1 MQNLRT
7 LPQIDK
13 ILNHKPFKDYNKGIL
28 ARISR
33 ELLNSIRSNLK
44 DEEINEEKIYA
55 QINKNYK
62 AFEKKALKPLINAT
76 GIVMHTNLG
85 RSVIDEKSW
94 QRAKQI
100 ACSYSNLEYDL
111 ESGSRGNRYDYT
123 GYLLSTLF
131 GCEDALVVNNNASAV
146 FLVLNTFGKGGRC
159 VLSRGE
165 LVEIGGGFRVPEVM
179 KESGAILAEVGTT
192 NKTRLSDY
200 ENALDENTKM
210 LVKVHRSNFDIV
222 GFKQDT
228 SLEDIASLAKE
239 RGIISYYDLGGGAV
253 SHLACFNSEPAPQ
266 KLVKTGV
273 DLLSFS
279 GDKLFGSVQA
289 GIILGRKDLIV
300 KLRSNQL
307 LRMLRVDKVTLA
319 ILCQSTLAYL
329 KNESELIATPRL
341 INRDLDELEKLANT
355 LLDNLNEQSKS
366 KVKILHSQTF
376 VGGGSLPNRHIPT
389 IAIALSGDAR
399 ILEKKFRS
407 KNIIGRIENESFL
420 LDLRAVLD
428 TDIDALKSALAQI
441 LAQRQDLTCDK

>member
-159 VLSRGE
+159 VISRGE

-228 SLEDIASLAKE
+228 SLEEVASLAKE
-239 RGIISYYDLGGGAV
+239 RGIISYYDLGGGAA
-253 SHLACFNSEPAPQ
+253 SNLACFNSEPVPQ
-266 KLVKTGV
+266 KLIKTGV

-289 GIILGRKDLIV
+289 GIILGKKELIA
-300 KLRSNQL
+300 KLRKNQL
-307 LRMLRVDKVTLA
+307 LRMLRSDKITLA
-319 ILCQSTLAYL
+319 LLASTVLSYL
-329 KNESELIATPRL
+329 DKDYNSVPTVFLLSRSTSELKSVAKRINNSCKNIASIIDT
-341 INRDLDELEKLANT
+341 ATFGGGGT
-355 LLDNLNEQSKS
+355 LPN
-366 KVKILHSQTF
+366 VKIQS
-376 VGGGSLPNRHIPT
+376 V
-389 IAIALSGDAR
+389 ALAFRAKKGQK
-399 ILEKKFRS
+399 IENLERDFRQ
-407 KNIIGRIENESFL
+407 KGVIGRIENQCFL
-420 LDLRAVLD
+420 LDLRSVLPSD
-428 TDIDALKSALAQI
+428 ESALITAI
-441 LAQRQDLTCDK
+441 NSIFGGQDE

>member
-228 SLEDIASLAKE
+228 SLEEVASLAKE
-239 RGIISYYDLGGGAV
+239 RGIISYYDLGGGAA
-253 SHLACFNSEPAPQ
+253 SSLACFNSEPVPQ
-266 KLVKTGV
+266 KLIKTGV

-289 GIILGRKDLIV
+289 GIILGKKELIA
-300 KLRSNQL
+300 KLRKNQL
-307 LRMLRVDKVTLA
+307 LRMLRSDKITLA
-319 ILCQSTLAYL
+319 LLASTVLSYL
-329 KNESELIATPRL
+329 DKDYNSVPTVFLLSRSTSELKSVAKRINNSCKNIASIIDT
-341 INRDLDELEKLANT
+341 ATFGGGGT
-355 LLDNLNEQSKS
+355 LPN
-366 KVKILHSQTF
+366 VKIQS
-376 VGGGSLPNRHIPT
+376 V
-389 IAIALSGDAR
+389 ALAFKAKKGQK
-399 ILEKKFRS
+399 IENLERDFRQ
-407 KNIIGRIENESFL
+407 KGVIGRIENQCFL
-420 LDLRAVLD
+420 LDLRSVLPSD
-428 TDIDALKSALAQI
+428 ESALITAI
-441 LAQRQDLTCDK
+441 NSIFGGQDE

>member
-1 MQNLRT
+1 MMQNLRT
-7 LPQIDK
+7 LPQINK

-33 ELLNSIRSNLK
+33 ELLNSIRSQ

-228 SLEDIASLAKE
+228 SLEEVASLAKE

-253 SHLACFNSEPAPQ
+253 SHLACCDSEPVPQ
-266 KLVKTGV
+266 KLIKTGV

-289 GIILGRKDLIV
+289 GIILGKKELIA
-300 KLRSNQL
+300 KLRKNQL
-307 LRMLRVDKVTLA
+307 LRMLRSDKITLA
-319 ILCQSTLAYL
+319 LLASTVLSYL
-329 KNESELIATPRL
+329 DKDYNSVPTVFLLSRSTSELKSVAKRINNSCKNIASIIDT
-341 INRDLDELEKLANT
+341 ATFGGGGT
-355 LLDNLNEQSKS
+355 LPN
-366 KVKILHSQTF
+366 VKIQS
-376 VGGGSLPNRHIPT
+376 V
-389 IAIALSGDAR
+389 ALAFKAKKGQK
-399 ILEKKFRS
+399 IENLERDFRQ
-407 KNIIGRIENESFL
+407 KGVIGRIENQCFL
-420 LDLRAVLD
+420 LDLRSVLPSD
-428 TDIDALKSALAQI
+428 ESALITAI
-441 LAQRQDLTCDK
+441 NSIFGGQDE

>member
-33 ELLNSIRSNLK
+33 ELLNSIRSNSK
-44 DEEINEEKIYA
+44 YEEINEEKIYA

-228 SLEDIASLAKE
+228 SLEEVASLAKE
-239 RGIISYYDLGGGAV
+239 RGIISYYDLGGGAA
-253 SHLACFNSEPAPQ
+253 SNLACFNSEPAPQ
-266 KLVKTGV
+266 KLIKTGV

-289 GIILGRKDLIV
+289 GIILGKKELIA
-300 KLRSNQL
+300 KLRKNQL
-307 LRMLRVDKVTLA
+307 LRMLRSDKITLA
-319 ILCQSTLAYL
+319 LLASTVLSYL
-329 KNESELIATPRL
+329 DKDYNSVPTVFLLSRSTSELKSVAKRINNSCKNIASIIDT
-341 INRDLDELEKLANT
+341 ATFGGGGT
-355 LLDNLNEQSKS
+355 LPN
-366 KVKILHSQTF
+366 VKIQS
-376 VGGGSLPNRHIPT
+376 V
-389 IAIALSGDAR
+389 ALAFKAKKGQK
-399 ILEKKFRS
+399 IENLERDFRQ
-407 KNIIGRIENESFL
+407 KGVIGRIENQCFL
-420 LDLRAVLD
+420 LDLRSVLPSD
-428 TDIDALKSALAQI
+428 ESALITAI
-441 LAQRQDLTCDK
+441 NSIFGGQDE

>member
-76 GIVMHTNLG
+76 GIVIHTNLG

-159 VLSRGE
+159 VISRGE

-228 SLEDIASLAKE
+228 SLEEIAKLAKE
-239 RGIISYYDLGGGAV
+239 RGIISYYDLGGGAA
-253 SHLACFNSEPAPQ
+253 SSLACFNSEPVPQ

-289 GIILGRKDLIV
+289 GIILGKKELIA
-300 KLRSNQL
+300 KLRKNQL
-307 LRMLRVDKVTLA
+307 LRMLRSDKITLA
-319 ILCQSTLAYL
+319 LLASTVLSYL
-329 KNESELIATPRL
+329 DKDYNSVPTVFLLSRSTSELKSVAKRINNSCKNIASIIDT
-341 INRDLDELEKLANT
+341 ATFGGGGT
-355 LLDNLNEQSKS
+355 LPN
-366 KVKILHSQTF
+366 VKIQS
-376 VGGGSLPNRHIPT
+376 V
-389 IAIALSGDAR
+389 ALAFKAQKGQK
-399 ILEKKFRS
+399 IENLERDFRQ
-407 KNIIGRIENESFL
+407 KGVIGRIENQCFL
-420 LDLRAVLD
+420 LDLRSVLPSD
-428 TDIDALKSALAQI
+428 ESALITAI
-441 LAQRQDLTCDK
+441 NSIFGGQDE

>member
-228 SLEDIASLAKE
+228 SLEEVASLAKE

-253 SHLACFNSEPAPQ
+253 PNLACCDSEPVPQ
-266 KLVKTGV
+266 KLIKTGV

-289 GIILGRKDLIV
+289 GIILGKKELIA
-300 KLRSNQL
+300 KLRKNQL
-307 LRMLRVDKVTLA
+307 LRMLRSDKITLA
-319 ILCQSTLAYL
+319 LLASTVLSYL
-329 KNESELIATPRL
+329 DKDYNSVPTVFLLSRSTSELKSVAKRINNSCKNIASIIDT
-341 INRDLDELEKLANT
+341 ATFGGGGT
-355 LLDNLNEQSKS
+355 LPN
-366 KVKILHSQTF
+366 VKIQS
-376 VGGGSLPNRHIPT
+376 V
-389 IAIALSGDAR
+389 ALAFKTKKGQK
-399 ILEKKFRS
+399 IENLERDFRQ
-407 KNIIGRIENESFL
+407 KGVIGRIENQCFL
-420 LDLRAVLD
+420 LDLRSVLPSD
-428 TDIDALKSALAQI
+428 ESALITAI
-441 LAQRQDLTCDK
+441 NSIFGGQDE

>member
-33 ELLNSIRSNLK
+33 ELLNSIRSQ

-228 SLEDIASLAKE
+228 SLEEVASLAKE
-239 RGIISYYDLGGGAV
+239 RGIISYYDLGGGAA
-253 SHLACFNSEPAPQ
+253 SSLACFNSEPVPQ
-266 KLVKTGV
+266 KLIKTGV

-289 GIILGRKDLIV
+289 GIILGKKELIA
-300 KLRSNQL
+300 KLRKNQL
-307 LRMLRVDKVTLA
+307 LRMLRSDKITLA
-319 ILCQSTLAYL
+319 LLASTVLSYL
-329 KNESELIATPRL
+329 DKDYNSVPTVFLLSRSTSELKSVAKRINNSCKNIASIIDT
-341 INRDLDELEKLANT
+341 ATFGGGGT
-355 LLDNLNEQSKS
+355 LPN
-366 KVKILHSQTF
+366 VKIQS
-376 VGGGSLPNRHIPT
+376 V
-389 IAIALSGDAR
+389 ALAFKAKKGQK
-399 ILEKKFRS
+399 IENLERDFRQ
-407 KNIIGRIENESFL
+407 KGVIGRIENECFL
-420 LDLRAVLD
+420 LDLRSVLPSD
-428 TDIDALKSALAQI
+428 ESALITAI
-441 LAQRQDLTCDK
+441 NSIFGGQDE

>member
-159 VLSRGE
+159 VISRGE

-228 SLEDIASLAKE
+228 SLEEVASLAKE
-239 RGIISYYDLGGGAV
+239 RGIISYYDLGGGAA
-253 SHLACFNSEPAPQ
+253 SSLACFNSEPAPQ

-289 GIILGRKDLIV
+289 GIILGKKELIA
-300 KLRSNQL
+300 KLRKNQL
-307 LRMLRVDKVTLA
+307 LRMLRSDKITLA
-319 ILCQSTLAYL
+319 LLASTVLSYL
-329 KNESELIATPRL
+329 DKDYNSVPTVFLLSRSTSELKSVAKRINNSCKNIASIIDT
-341 INRDLDELEKLANT
+341 ATFGGGGT
-355 LLDNLNEQSKS
+355 LPN
-366 KVKILHSQTF
+366 VKIQS
-376 VGGGSLPNRHIPT
+376 V
-389 IAIALSGDAR
+389 ALAFKAKKGQK
-399 ILEKKFRS
+399 IENLERDFRQ
-407 KNIIGRIENESFL
+407 KGVIGRIENQCFL
-420 LDLRAVLD
+420 LDLRSVLPSD
-428 TDIDALKSALAQI
+428 ESELITAINSI
-441 LAQRQDLTCDK
+441 FGGQDE

>member
-111 ESGSRGNRYDYT
+111 ESGSRGNRYEFA

-159 VLSRGE
+159 VISRGE
-165 LVEIGGGFRVPEVM
+165 LVEIGGGFRMPEVM

-228 SLEDIASLAKE
+228 SLEEVASLAKE

-253 SHLACFNSEPAPQ
+253 SHLACFNSEPVPQ
-266 KLVKTGV
+266 KLIKTGV

-279 GDKLFGSVQA
+279 GDKLFGSAQA
-289 GIILGRKDLIV
+289 GIILGKKELIA
-300 KLRSNQL
+300 KLRKNQL
-307 LRMLRVDKVTLA
+307 LRMLRSDKITLA
-319 ILCQSTLAYL
+319 LLASTVLSYL
-329 KNESELIATPRL
+329 DKDYNSVPTVFLLSRSTSELKSVAKRINNSCKNIASIIDT
-341 INRDLDELEKLANT
+341 ATFGGGGT
-355 LLDNLNEQSKS
+355 LPN
-366 KVKILHSQTF
+366 VKIKS
-376 VGGGSLPNRHIPT
+376 V
-389 IAIALSGDAR
+389 ALAFRAKKGQK
-399 ILEKKFRS
+399 IENLERDFRQ
-407 KNIIGRIENESFL
+407 KGVIGRIENQCFL
-420 LDLRAVLD
+420 LDLRSVLPSD
-428 TDIDALKSALAQI
+428 ESALITAI
-441 LAQRQDLTCDK
+441 NSIFGGQDE

>member
-33 ELLNSIRSNLK
+33 ELLNSIRSNSK
-44 DEEINEEKIYA
+44 YEEINEEKIYA

-159 VLSRGE
+159 VISRGE

-228 SLEDIASLAKE
+228 SLEEVASLAKE
-239 RGIISYYDLGGGAV
+239 RGIISYYDLGGGAA
-253 SHLACFNSEPAPQ
+253 SSLACFNSEPAPQ
-266 KLVKTGV
+266 KLIKTGV

-289 GIILGRKDLIV
+289 GIILGKKELIA
-300 KLRSNQL
+300 KLRKNQL
-307 LRMLRVDKVTLA
+307 LRMLRSDKITLA
-319 ILCQSTLAYL
+319 LLASTVLSYL
-329 KNESELIATPRL
+329 DKDYNSVPTVFLLSRSTSELKSVAKRINNSCKNIASIIDT
-341 INRDLDELEKLANT
+341 ATFGGGGT
-355 LLDNLNEQSKS
+355 LPN
-366 KVKILHSQTF
+366 VKIQS
-376 VGGGSLPNRHIPT
+376 V
-389 IAIALSGDAR
+389 ALAFKAKKGQK
-399 ILEKKFRS
+399 IENLERDFRQ
-407 KNIIGRIENESFL
+407 KGVIGRIENQCFL
-420 LDLRAVLD
+420 LDLRSVLPSD
-428 TDIDALKSALAQI
+428 ESALITAI
-441 LAQRQDLTCDK
+441 NSIFGGQDE

>member
-228 SLEDIASLAKE
+228 SLEEVASLAKE
-239 RGIISYYDLGGGAV
+239 RGIISYYDLGGGAA
-253 SHLACFNSEPAPQ
+253 SSLACFNSEPAPQ
-266 KLVKTGV
+266 KLIKTGV

-289 GIILGRKDLIV
+289 GIILGKKELIA
-300 KLRSNQL
+300 KLRKNQL
-307 LRMLRVDKVTLA
+307 LRMLRSDKITLA
-319 ILCQSTLAYL
+319 LLASTVLSYL
-329 KNESELIATPRL
+329 NKDYNSVPTVFLLSRSTSELKSVAKRINNSCKNIASIIDT
-341 INRDLDELEKLANT
+341 ATFGGGGT
-355 LLDNLNEQSKS
+355 LPN
-366 KVKILHSQTF
+366 VKIQS
-376 VGGGSLPNRHIPT
+376 V
-389 IAIALSGDAR
+389 ALAFKAKKGQK
-399 ILEKKFRS
+399 IENLERDFRQ
-407 KNIIGRIENESFL
+407 KGVIGRIENESFL
-420 LDLRAVLD
+420 LDLRSVLPSD
-428 TDIDALKSALAQI
+428 ESALITAI
-441 LAQRQDLTCDK
+441 NSIFGGQDE

>member
-62 AFEKKALKPLINAT
+62 AFEKKSLKPLINAT

-239 RGIISYYDLGGGAV
+239 RGIISYYDLGGGAA
-253 SHLACFNSEPAPQ
+253 SNLACFNSEPAPQ
-266 KLVKTGV
+266 KLIKTGV

-289 GIILGRKDLIV
+289 GIILGKKELIA
-300 KLRSNQL
+300 KLRKNQL
-307 LRMLRVDKVTLA
+307 LRMLRSDKITLA
-319 ILCQSTLAYL
+319 LLASTVLSYL
-329 KNESELIATPRL
+329 DKDYNSVPTVFLLSRSTSELKSVAKRINNSCKNIASIIDT
-341 INRDLDELEKLANT
+341 ATFGGGGT
-355 LLDNLNEQSKS
+355 LPN
-366 KVKILHSQTF
+366 VKIQS
-376 VGGGSLPNRHIPT
+376 V
-389 IAIALSGDAR
+389 ALAFKAKKGQK
-399 ILEKKFRS
+399 IENLEREFRQ
-407 KNIIGRIENESFL
+407 KGVIGRIENQCFL
-420 LDLRAVLD
+420 LDLRSVLPSD
-428 TDIDALKSALAQI
+428 ESALITAI
-441 LAQRQDLTCDK
+441 NSIFGGQDE

>member
-228 SLEDIASLAKE
+228 SLEEVASLAKE

-253 SHLACFNSEPAPQ
+253 SHLACFNSEPVLQ
-266 KLVKTGV
+266 KLIKTGV

-289 GIILGRKDLIV
+289 GIILGKKELIA
-300 KLRSNQL
+300 KLRKNQL
-307 LRMLRVDKVTLA
+307 LRMLRSDKITLA
-319 ILCQSTLAYL
+319 LLASTVLSYL
-329 KNESELIATPRL
+329 DKDYNSVPTVFLLSRSTSELKSVAKRINNSCKNIASIIDT
-341 INRDLDELEKLANT
+341 ATFGGGGT
-355 LLDNLNEQSKS
+355 LPN
-366 KVKILHSQTF
+366 VKIKS
-376 VGGGSLPNRHIPT
+376 
-389 IAIALSGDAR
+389 IALAFRAKKGQK
-399 ILEKKFRS
+399 IENLERDFRQ
-407 KNIIGRIENESFL
+407 KGVIGRIENQCFL
-420 LDLRAVLD
+420 LDLRSVLPSD
-428 TDIDALKSALAQI
+428 ESALITAI
-441 LAQRQDLTCDK
+441 NSIFGGQDE

>member
-7 LPQIDK
+7 LPQINK

-33 ELLNSIRSNLK
+33 ELLNSIRSQ

-111 ESGSRGNRYDYT
+111 ESGSRGNRYEYI

-159 VLSRGE
+159 VISRGE
-165 LVEIGGGFRVPEVM
+165 LVEIGGGFRMPEVM

-228 SLEDIASLAKE
+228 SLEEVASLAKE
-239 RGIISYYDLGGGAV
+239 RGIISYYDLGGGAA
-253 SHLACFNSEPAPQ
+253 SSLACFNSEPAPQ
-266 KLVKTGV
+266 KLIKTGV

-279 GDKLFGSVQA
+279 GDKLFGSAQA
-289 GIILGRKDLIV
+289 GIILGKKELIA
-300 KLRSNQL
+300 KLRKNQL
-307 LRMLRVDKVTLA
+307 LRMLRSDKITLA
-319 ILCQSTLAYL
+319 LLASTALSYL
-329 KNESELIATPRL
+329 DKDYNSVPTIFLLSRSTSELKSVAKRINNSCKNIASIIDT
-341 INRDLDELEKLANT
+341 ATFGGGGT
-355 LLDNLNEQSKS
+355 LPN
-366 KVKILHSQTF
+366 VKIQS
-376 VGGGSLPNRHIPT
+376 V
-389 IAIALSGDAR
+389 ALAFRAKKGQK
-399 ILEKKFRS
+399 IENLERDFRQ
-407 KNIIGRIENESFL
+407 KGVIGRIENQCFL
-420 LDLRAVLD
+420 LDLRSVLPSD
-428 TDIDALKSALAQI
+428 ESALITAI
-441 LAQRQDLTCDK
+441 NSIFGGQDE

>member
-7 LPQIDK
+7 LPQINK

-33 ELLNSIRSNLK
+33 ELLNSIRSQ

-159 VLSRGE
+159 VISRGE

-228 SLEDIASLAKE
+228 SLEEVASLAKE
-239 RGIISYYDLGGGAV
+239 RGIISYYDLGGGAA
-253 SHLACFNSEPAPQ
+253 SSLACCDSEPVPQ
-266 KLVKTGV
+266 KLIKTGV

-279 GDKLFGSVQA
+279 GDKLFGSAQA
-289 GIILGRKDLIV
+289 GIILGKKELIA
-300 KLRSNQL
+300 KLRKNQL
-307 LRMLRVDKVTLA
+307 LRMLRSDKITLA
-319 ILCQSTLAYL
+319 LLASTVLSYL
-329 KNESELIATPRL
+329 DKDYNSVPTVFLLSRSTSELKSVAKRINNSCKNIASIIDT
-341 INRDLDELEKLANT
+341 ATFGGGGT
-355 LLDNLNEQSKS
+355 LPN
-366 KVKILHSQTF
+366 VKIQS
-376 VGGGSLPNRHIPT
+376 V
-389 IAIALSGDAR
+389 ALAFRAKKGQK
-399 ILEKKFRS
+399 IENLERDFRQ
-407 KNIIGRIENESFL
+407 KGVIGRIENECFL
-420 LDLRAVLD
+420 LDLRSVLPSD
-428 TDIDALKSALAQI
+428 ESALITAI
-441 LAQRQDLTCDK
+441 NSIFGGQDE

>member
-7 LPQIDK
+7 LPQINK

-33 ELLNSIRSNLK
+33 ELLNSIRSQ

-228 SLEDIASLAKE
+228 SLEEVASLAKE

-253 SHLACFNSEPAPQ
+253 SHLACCDSEPVPQ
-266 KLVKTGV
+266 KLIKTGV

-289 GIILGRKDLIV
+289 GIILGKKELIA
-300 KLRSNQL
+300 KLRKNQL
-307 LRMLRVDKVTLA
+307 LRMLRSDKITLA
-319 ILCQSTLAYL
+319 LLASTVLSYL
-329 KNESELIATPRL
+329 DKDYNSVPTVFLLSRSTSELKSVAKRINNSCKNIASIIDT
-341 INRDLDELEKLANT
+341 ATFGGGGT
-355 LLDNLNEQSKS
+355 LPN
-366 KVKILHSQTF
+366 VKIQS
-376 VGGGSLPNRHIPT
+376 V
-389 IAIALSGDAR
+389 ALAFKAKKGQK
-399 ILEKKFRS
+399 IENLERDFRQ
-407 KNIIGRIENESFL
+407 KGVIGRIENQCFL
-420 LDLRAVLD
+420 LDLRSVLPSD
-428 TDIDALKSALAQI
+428 ESALITAI
-441 LAQRQDLTCDK
+441 NSIFGGQDE

>member
-228 SLEDIASLAKE
+228 SLEEVASLAKE

-253 SHLACFNSEPAPQ
+253 PNLACCDSEPVPQ

-289 GIILGRKDLIV
+289 GIILGKKELIA
-300 KLRSNQL
+300 KLRKNQL
-307 LRMLRVDKVTLA
+307 LRMLRSDKITLA
-319 ILCQSTLAYL
+319 LLASTVLSYL
-329 KNESELIATPRL
+329 DKDYNSVPTVFLLSRSTSELKSVAKRINNSCKNIASIIDT
-341 INRDLDELEKLANT
+341 ATFGGGGT
-355 LLDNLNEQSKS
+355 LPN
-366 KVKILHSQTF
+366 VKIQS
-376 VGGGSLPNRHIPT
+376 V
-389 IAIALSGDAR
+389 ALAFKAKKGQK
-399 ILEKKFRS
+399 IENLERDFRQ
-407 KNIIGRIENESFL
+407 KGVIGRIENQCFL
-420 LDLRAVLD
+420 LDLRSVLPSD
-428 TDIDALKSALAQI
+428 ESALITAI
-441 LAQRQDLTCDK
+441 NSIFGGQDE

>member
-159 VLSRGE
+159 VISRGE

-228 SLEDIASLAKE
+228 SLEEVASLAKE

-253 SHLACFNSEPAPQ
+253 SHLACFNSEPVPQ
-266 KLVKTGV
+266 KLIKTGV

-289 GIILGRKDLIV
+289 GIILGKKELIA
-300 KLRSNQL
+300 KLRKNQL
-307 LRMLRVDKVTLA
+307 LRMLRSDKITLA
-319 ILCQSTLAYL
+319 LLASTALSYL
-329 KNESELIATPRL
+329 DKDYNSVPTVFLLSRSTSELKSVAKRINNSCKNIASIIDT
-341 INRDLDELEKLANT
+341 ATFGGGGT
-355 LLDNLNEQSKS
+355 LPN
-366 KVKILHSQTF
+366 VKIQS
-376 VGGGSLPNRHIPT
+376 V
-389 IAIALSGDAR
+389 ALAFKAKKGQK
-399 ILEKKFRS
+399 IENLEREFRQ
-407 KNIIGRIENESFL
+407 KGVIGRIENQCFL
-420 LDLRAVLD
+420 LDLRSVLPSD
-428 TDIDALKSALAQI
+428 ESALITAI
-441 LAQRQDLTCDK
+441 NSIFGGQDE

>member
-7 LPQIDK
+7 LPQINK

-33 ELLNSIRSNLK
+33 ELLNSIRSQ

-111 ESGSRGNRYDYT
+111 ESGSRGNRYEFA

-159 VLSRGE
+159 VISRGE
-165 LVEIGGGFRVPEVM
+165 LVEIGGGFRMPEVM

-228 SLEDIASLAKE
+228 SLEEVASLAKE

-253 SHLACFNSEPAPQ
+253 SHLACFNSEPVPQ
-266 KLVKTGV
+266 KLIKTGV

-289 GIILGRKDLIV
+289 GIILGKKELIA
-300 KLRSNQL
+300 KLRKNQL
-307 LRMLRVDKVTLA
+307 LRMLRSDKITLA
-319 ILCQSTLAYL
+319 LLASTALSYL
-329 KNESELIATPRL
+329 DKDYNSVPTIFLLSRSTSELKSVAKRINNSCKNIASIIDT
-341 INRDLDELEKLANT
+341 ATFGGGGT
-355 LLDNLNEQSKS
+355 LPN
-366 KVKILHSQTF
+366 VKIQS
-376 VGGGSLPNRHIPT
+376 V
-389 IAIALSGDAR
+389 ALAFRAKKGQK
-399 ILEKKFRS
+399 IENLERDFRQ
-407 KNIIGRIENESFL
+407 KGVIGRIENQCFL
-420 LDLRAVLD
+420 LDLRSVLPSD
-428 TDIDALKSALAQI
+428 ESALITAI
-441 LAQRQDLTCDK
+441 NSIFGGQDE

>member
-159 VLSRGE
+159 VISRGE

-228 SLEDIASLAKE
+228 SLEEVASLAKE

-266 KLVKTGV
+266 KLIKTGV

-289 GIILGRKDLIV
+289 GIILGKKELIA
-300 KLRSNQL
+300 KLRKNQL
-307 LRMLRVDKVTLA
+307 LRMLRSDKITLA
-319 ILCQSTLAYL
+319 LLASTVLSYL
-329 KNESELIATPRL
+329 DKDYNSVPTVFLLSRSTSELKSVAKHINNSCKNIASIIDT
-341 INRDLDELEKLANT
+341 ATFGGGGT
-355 LLDNLNEQSKS
+355 LPN
-366 KVKILHSQTF
+366 VKIQS
-376 VGGGSLPNRHIPT
+376 V
-389 IAIALSGDAR
+389 ALAFKAKKGQK
-399 ILEKKFRS
+399 IENLERDFRQ
-407 KNIIGRIENESFL
+407 KGVIGRIENECFL
-420 LDLRAVLD
+420 LDLRSVLPSD
-428 TDIDALKSALAQI
+428 ESALITAI
-441 LAQRQDLTCDK
+441 NSIFGGQDE

>member
-111 ESGSRGNRYDYT
+111 ESGSRGNRYEYT

-159 VLSRGE
+159 VISRGE

-228 SLEDIASLAKE
+228 SLEEVASLAKE

-253 SHLACFNSEPAPQ
+253 PNLACCDSEPVIQ

-289 GIILGRKDLIV
+289 GIILGKKELIA
-300 KLRSNQL
+300 KLRKNQL
-307 LRMLRVDKVTLA
+307 LRMLRSDKITLA
-319 ILCQSTLAYL
+319 LLASTALSYL
-329 KNESELIATPRL
+329 DKDYNSVPTIFLLSRSTSELKSVAKRINNSCKNIASIIDT
-341 INRDLDELEKLANT
+341 ATFGGGGT
-355 LLDNLNEQSKS
+355 LPN
-366 KVKILHSQTF
+366 VKIQS
-376 VGGGSLPNRHIPT
+376 V
-389 IAIALSGDAR
+389 ALAFKAKKGQK
-399 ILEKKFRS
+399 IENLERDFRQ
-407 KNIIGRIENESFL
+407 KGVIGRIENQCFL
-420 LDLRAVLD
+420 LDLRSVLPSD
-428 TDIDALKSALAQI
+428 ESALITAI
-441 LAQRQDLTCDK
+441 NSIFGGQDE

>member
-1 MQNLRT
+1 MQDLRT

-33 ELLNSIRSNLK
+33 ELLNSIRSNSK
-44 DEEINEEKIYA
+44 YEEINEEKIYA

-159 VLSRGE
+159 VISRGE

-228 SLEDIASLAKE
+228 SLEEVASLAKE
-239 RGIISYYDLGGGAV
+239 RGIISYYDLGGGAA
-253 SHLACFNSEPAPQ
+253 SSLACFNSEPAPQ
-266 KLVKTGV
+266 KLIKTGV

-289 GIILGRKDLIV
+289 GIILGKKELIA
-300 KLRSNQL
+300 KLRKNQL
-307 LRMLRVDKVTLA
+307 LRMLRSDKITLA
-319 ILCQSTLAYL
+319 LLASTVLSYL
-329 KNESELIATPRL
+329 DKDYNSVPTVFLLSRSTSELKRVAKRINNSCKNIASIIDT
-341 INRDLDELEKLANT
+341 ATFGGGGT
-355 LLDNLNEQSKS
+355 LPN
-366 KVKILHSQTF
+366 VKIQS
-376 VGGGSLPNRHIPT
+376 V
-389 IAIALSGDAR
+389 ALAFKAKKGQK
-399 ILEKKFRS
+399 IENLERDFRQ
-407 KNIIGRIENESFL
+407 KGVIGRIENQCFL
-420 LDLRAVLD
+420 LDLRSVLPSD
-428 TDIDALKSALAQI
+428 ESALITAI
-441 LAQRQDLTCDK
+441 NSIFGRQDE

>member
-44 DEEINEEKIYA
+44 DEEINEEKIYT

-76 GIVMHTNLG
+76 GIVIHTNLG

-123 GYLLSTLF
+123 GYLLRTLF

-159 VLSRGE
+159 VISRGE

-228 SLEDIASLAKE
+228 SLEEVASLAKE

-253 SHLACFNSEPAPQ
+253 SHLACFNSEPVPQ
-266 KLVKTGV
+266 KLIKTGV

-289 GIILGRKDLIV
+289 GIILGKKELIA
-300 KLRSNQL
+300 KLRKNQL
-307 LRMLRVDKVTLA
+307 LRMLRSDKITLA
-319 ILCQSTLAYL
+319 LLASTVLSYL
-329 KNESELIATPRL
+329 DKDYNSVPTVFLLSRSTSELKSVAKRINNSCKNIASIIDT
-341 INRDLDELEKLANT
+341 ATFGGGGT
-355 LLDNLNEQSKS
+355 LPN
-366 KVKILHSQTF
+366 VKIQS
-376 VGGGSLPNRHIPT
+376 V
-389 IAIALSGDAR
+389 ALAFKAKKGQK
-399 ILEKKFRS
+399 IENLERDFRQ
-407 KNIIGRIENESFL
+407 KGVIGRIENQCFL
-420 LDLRAVLD
+420 LDLRSVLPSD
-428 TDIDALKSALAQI
+428 ESALITAI
-441 LAQRQDLTCDK
+441 NSIFGGQDE

>member
-33 ELLNSIRSNLK
+33 ELLNSIRSNSK

-228 SLEDIASLAKE
+228 SLEEVASLAKE
-239 RGIISYYDLGGGAV
+239 RGIISYYDLGGGAA
-253 SHLACFNSEPAPQ
+253 SSLACFNSEPAPQ
-266 KLVKTGV
+266 KLIKTGV

-289 GIILGRKDLIV
+289 GIILGKKELIA
-300 KLRSNQL
+300 KLRKNQL
-307 LRMLRVDKVTLA
+307 LRMLRSDKITLA
-319 ILCQSTLAYL
+319 LLASTVLSYL
-329 KNESELIATPRL
+329 DKDYNSVPTVFLLSRSTSELKSVAKRINNSCKNIASIIDT
-341 INRDLDELEKLANT
+341 ATFGGGGT
-355 LLDNLNEQSKS
+355 LPN
-366 KVKILHSQTF
+366 VKIQS
-376 VGGGSLPNRHIPT
+376 V
-389 IAIALSGDAR
+389 ALAFKAKKGQK
-399 ILEKKFRS
+399 IENLERDFRQ
-407 KNIIGRIENESFL
+407 KGVIGRIENQCFL
-420 LDLRAVLD
+420 LDLRSVLPSD
-428 TDIDALKSALAQI
+428 ESALITAI
-441 LAQRQDLTCDK
+441 NSIFGGQDE

>member
-159 VLSRGE
+159 VISRGE
-165 LVEIGGGFRVPEVM
+165 LVEIGGGFRMPEVM

-228 SLEDIASLAKE
+228 SLEEVASLAKE
-239 RGIISYYDLGGGAV
+239 RGIISYYDLGGGAA
-253 SHLACFNSEPAPQ
+253 SSLACFNSEPAPQ
-266 KLVKTGV
+266 KLIKTGV

-289 GIILGRKDLIV
+289 GIILGKKELIA
-300 KLRSNQL
+300 KLRKNQL
-307 LRMLRVDKVTLA
+307 LRMLRSDKITLA
-319 ILCQSTLAYL
+319 LLASTVLSYL
-329 KNESELIATPRL
+329 DKDYNSVPTVFLLSRSTSELKSVAKRINNSCKNIASIIDT
-341 INRDLDELEKLANT
+341 ATFGGGGT
-355 LLDNLNEQSKS
+355 LPN
-366 KVKILHSQTF
+366 VKIQS
-376 VGGGSLPNRHIPT
+376 V
-389 IAIALSGDAR
+389 ALAFKAKKGQK
-399 ILEKKFRS
+399 IENLERDFRQ
-407 KNIIGRIENESFL
+407 KGVIGRIENECFL
-420 LDLRAVLD
+420 LDLRSVLPSD
-428 TDIDALKSALAQI
+428 ESALITAI
-441 LAQRQDLTCDK
+441 NSIFGGQDE

>member
-111 ESGSRGNRYDYT
+111 ESGSRGNRYEYT

-228 SLEDIASLAKE
+228 SLEEVASLAKE
-239 RGIISYYDLGGGAV
+239 RGIISYYDLGGGAA
-253 SHLACFNSEPAPQ
+253 SSLACFNSEPAPQ
-266 KLVKTGV
+266 KLIKTGV

-289 GIILGRKDLIV
+289 GIILGKKELIA
-300 KLRSNQL
+300 KLRKNQL
-307 LRMLRVDKVTLA
+307 LRMLRSDKITLA
-319 ILCQSTLAYL
+319 LLASTVLSYL
-329 KNESELIATPRL
+329 DKDYNSVPTIFLLSRSTSELKSVAKRINNSCKNIASIIDT
-341 INRDLDELEKLANT
+341 ATFGGGGT
-355 LLDNLNEQSKS
+355 LPN
-366 KVKILHSQTF
+366 VKIQS
-376 VGGGSLPNRHIPT
+376 
-389 IAIALSGDAR
+389 IALAFKAKKGQK
-399 ILEKKFRS
+399 IENLEREFRQ
-407 KNIIGRIENESFL
+407 KGVIGRIENQCFL
-420 LDLRAVLD
+420 LDLRSVLPSD
-428 TDIDALKSALAQI
+428 ESALITAI
-441 LAQRQDLTCDK
+441 NSIFGGQDE

>member
-228 SLEDIASLAKE
+228 SLEEVASLAKE

-253 SHLACFNSEPAPQ
+253 SHLACFNSEPTPQ
-266 KLVKTGV
+266 KLIKTGV

-289 GIILGRKDLIV
+289 GIILGKKELIA
-300 KLRSNQL
+300 KLRKNQL
-307 LRMLRVDKVTLA
+307 LRMLRSDKITLA
-319 ILCQSTLAYL
+319 LLASTVLSYL
-329 KNESELIATPRL
+329 DKDYNSVPTVFLLSRSTSELKSVAKRINNSCKNIASIIDT
-341 INRDLDELEKLANT
+341 ATFGGGGT
-355 LLDNLNEQSKS
+355 LPN
-366 KVKILHSQTF
+366 VKIQS
-376 VGGGSLPNRHIPT
+376 V
-389 IAIALSGDAR
+389 ALAFKAKKGQK
-399 ILEKKFRS
+399 IENLERDFRQ
-407 KNIIGRIENESFL
+407 KGVIGRIENECFL
-420 LDLRAVLD
+420 LDLRSVLPSD
-428 TDIDALKSALAQI
+428 ESALITAI
-441 LAQRQDLTCDK
+441 NSIFGGQDE

>member
-131 GCEDALVVNNNASAV
+131 GCEDALVVNNNASVV

-228 SLEDIASLAKE
+228 SLEEIAKLAKE
-239 RGIISYYDLGGGAV
+239 RGIISYYDLGGGAA
-253 SHLACFNSEPAPQ
+253 SSLACFNSEPVPQ
-266 KLVKTGV
+266 KLIKTGV

-289 GIILGRKDLIV
+289 GIILGKKELIA
-300 KLRSNQL
+300 KLRKNQL
-307 LRMLRVDKVTLA
+307 LRMLRSDKITLA
-319 ILCQSTLAYL
+319 LLASTVLSYL
-329 KNESELIATPRL
+329 DKDYNSVPTVFLLSRSTSELKSVAKRINNSCKNIASIIDT
-341 INRDLDELEKLANT
+341 ATFGGGGT
-355 LLDNLNEQSKS
+355 LPN
-366 KVKILHSQTF
+366 VKIQS
-376 VGGGSLPNRHIPT
+376 
-389 IAIALSGDAR
+389 IALAFKAKKGQK
-399 ILEKKFRS
+399 IENLEREFRQ
-407 KNIIGRIENESFL
+407 KGVIGRIENQCFL
-420 LDLRAVLD
+420 LDLRSVLPSD
-428 TDIDALKSALAQI
+428 ESALITAI
-441 LAQRQDLTCDK
+441 NSIFGGQDE

>member
-228 SLEDIASLAKE
+228 SLEEVASLAKE

-253 SHLACFNSEPAPQ
+253 SHLACCDSEPVIQ

-289 GIILGRKDLIV
+289 GIILGKKELIA
-300 KLRSNQL
+300 KLRKNQL
-307 LRMLRVDKVTLA
+307 LRMLRSDKITLA
-319 ILCQSTLAYL
+319 LLASTVLSYL
-329 KNESELIATPRL
+329 DKDYNSVPTVFLLSRSTSELKSVAKRINNSCKNIASIIDT
-341 INRDLDELEKLANT
+341 ATFGGGGT
-355 LLDNLNEQSKS
+355 LPN
-366 KVKILHSQTF
+366 VKIQS
-376 VGGGSLPNRHIPT
+376 V
-389 IAIALSGDAR
+389 ALAFKAKKGQK
-399 ILEKKFRS
+399 IENLERDFRQ
-407 KNIIGRIENESFL
+407 KGVIGRIENQCFL
-420 LDLRAVLD
+420 LDLRSVLPSD
-428 TDIDALKSALAQI
+428 ESALITAI
-441 LAQRQDLTCDK
+441 NSIFGGQDE

>member
-33 ELLNSIRSNLK
+33 ELLNSIRSNSK
-44 DEEINEEKIYA
+44 YEEINEEKIYA

-228 SLEDIASLAKE
+228 SLEEVASLAKE
-239 RGIISYYDLGGGAV
+239 RGIISYYDLGGGAA
-253 SHLACFNSEPAPQ
+253 SSLACFNSEPVPQ
-266 KLVKTGV
+266 KLIKTGV

-289 GIILGRKDLIV
+289 GIILGKKELIA
-300 KLRSNQL
+300 KLRKNQL
-307 LRMLRVDKVTLA
+307 LRMLRSDKITLA
-319 ILCQSTLAYL
+319 LLASTVLSYL
-329 KNESELIATPRL
+329 DKDYNSVPTVFLLSRSTSELKSVAKRINNSCKNIASIIDT
-341 INRDLDELEKLANT
+341 ATFGGGGT
-355 LLDNLNEQSKS
+355 LPN
-366 KVKILHSQTF
+366 VKIQS
-376 VGGGSLPNRHIPT
+376 V
-389 IAIALSGDAR
+389 ALAFKTKKGQK
-399 ILEKKFRS
+399 IENLERDFRQ
-407 KNIIGRIENESFL
+407 KGVIGRIENQCFL
-420 LDLRAVLD
+420 LDLRSVLPSD
-428 TDIDALKSALAQI
+428 ESALITAI
-441 LAQRQDLTCDK
+441 NSIFGGQDE

>member
-228 SLEDIASLAKE
+228 SLEEIAKLAKE
-239 RGIISYYDLGGGAV
+239 RGIISYYDLGGGAA
-253 SHLACFNSEPAPQ
+253 SSLACFNSEPAPQ
-266 KLVKTGV
+266 KLIKTGV

-289 GIILGRKDLIV
+289 GIILGKKELIA
-300 KLRSNQL
+300 KLRKNQL
-307 LRMLRVDKVTLA
+307 LRMLRSDKITLA
-319 ILCQSTLAYL
+319 LLASTVLSYL
-329 KNESELIATPRL
+329 DKDYNSVPTVFLLSRSTSELKSVAKRINNSCKNIASIIDT
-341 INRDLDELEKLANT
+341 ATFGGGGT
-355 LLDNLNEQSKS
+355 LPN
-366 KVKILHSQTF
+366 VKIQS
-376 VGGGSLPNRHIPT
+376 V
-389 IAIALSGDAR
+389 ALAFKAKKGQK
-399 ILEKKFRS
+399 IENLERDFRQ
-407 KNIIGRIENESFL
+407 KGVIGRIENQCFL
-420 LDLRAVLD
+420 LDLRSVLPSD
-428 TDIDALKSALAQI
+428 ESELITAINSI
-441 LAQRQDLTCDK
+441 FGGQDE

>member
-159 VLSRGE
+159 VISRGE
-165 LVEIGGGFRVPEVM
+165 LVEIGGGFRMPEVM

-228 SLEDIASLAKE
+228 SLEEVASLAKE

-253 SHLACFNSEPAPQ
+253 SHLACFNSEPVPQ
-266 KLVKTGV
+266 KLIKTGV

-289 GIILGRKDLIV
+289 GIILGKKELIA
-300 KLRSNQL
+300 KLRKNQL
-307 LRMLRVDKVTLA
+307 LRMLRSDKITLA
-319 ILCQSTLAYL
+319 LLASTVLSYL
-329 KNESELIATPRL
+329 DKDYNSVPTVFLLSRSTSELKSVAKRINNSCKNIASIIDT
-341 INRDLDELEKLANT
+341 ATFGGGGT
-355 LLDNLNEQSKS
+355 LPN
-366 KVKILHSQTF
+366 VKIKS
-376 VGGGSLPNRHIPT
+376 V
-389 IAIALSGDAR
+389 ALAFRAKKGQK
-399 ILEKKFRS
+399 IENLERDFRQ
-407 KNIIGRIENESFL
+407 KGVIGRIENQCFL
-420 LDLRAVLD
+420 LDLRSVLPSD
-428 TDIDALKSALAQI
+428 ESALITAI
-441 LAQRQDLTCDK
+441 NSIFGGQDE

>member
-159 VLSRGE
+159 VISRGE

-228 SLEDIASLAKE
+228 SLEEVASLAKE

-266 KLVKTGV
+266 KLIKTGV

-289 GIILGRKDLIV
+289 GIILGKKELIA
-300 KLRSNQL
+300 KLRKNQL
-307 LRMLRVDKVTLA
+307 LRMLRSDKITLA
-319 ILCQSTLAYL
+319 LLASTVLSYL
-329 KNESELIATPRL
+329 DKDYNSVPTVFLLSRSTSELKSVAKRINNSCKNIASIIDT
-341 INRDLDELEKLANT
+341 ATFGGGGT
-355 LLDNLNEQSKS
+355 LPN
-366 KVKILHSQTF
+366 VKIQS
-376 VGGGSLPNRHIPT
+376 V
-389 IAIALSGDAR
+389 ALAFKAKKGQK
-399 ILEKKFRS
+399 IENLERDFRQ
-407 KNIIGRIENESFL
+407 KGVIGRIENECFL
-420 LDLRAVLD
+420 LDLRSVLPSD
-428 TDIDALKSALAQI
+428 ESALITAI
-441 LAQRQDLTCDK
+441 NSIFGGQDE

>member
-33 ELLNSIRSNLK
+33 ELLNSIRSNSK
-44 DEEINEEKIYA
+44 YEEINEEKIYA

-159 VLSRGE
+159 VISRGE

-228 SLEDIASLAKE
+228 SLEEIAKLAKE
-239 RGIISYYDLGGGAV
+239 RGIISYYDLGGGAA
-253 SHLACFNSEPAPQ
+253 SSLACFNSEPAPQ
-266 KLVKTGV
+266 KLIKTGV

-289 GIILGRKDLIV
+289 GIILGKKELIA
-300 KLRSNQL
+300 KLRKNQL
-307 LRMLRVDKVTLA
+307 LRMLRSDKITLA
-319 ILCQSTLAYL
+319 LLASTVLSYL
-329 KNESELIATPRL
+329 DKDYNSVPTVFLLSRSTSELKSVAKRINNSCKNIASIIDT
-341 INRDLDELEKLANT
+341 ATFGGGGT
-355 LLDNLNEQSKS
+355 LPN
-366 KVKILHSQTF
+366 VKIQS
-376 VGGGSLPNRHIPT
+376 V
-389 IAIALSGDAR
+389 ALAFKAQKGQK
-399 ILEKKFRS
+399 IENLERDFRQ
-407 KNIIGRIENESFL
+407 KGVIGRIENQCFL
-420 LDLRAVLD
+420 LDLRSVLPSD
-428 TDIDALKSALAQI
+428 ESALITAI
-441 LAQRQDLTCDK
+441 NSIFGGQDE

>member
-7 LPQIDK
+7 LPQINK

-33 ELLNSIRSNLK
+33 ELLNSIRSQ

-111 ESGSRGNRYDYT
+111 ESGSRGNRYEYT

-159 VLSRGE
+159 VISRGE
-165 LVEIGGGFRVPEVM
+165 LVEIGGGFRMPEVM

-228 SLEDIASLAKE
+228 SLEEVASLAKE

-253 SHLACFNSEPAPQ
+253 SHLACCDSEPAIQ

-289 GIILGRKDLIV
+289 GMILGKKELIA
-300 KLRSNQL
+300 KLRKNQL
-307 LRMLRVDKVTLA
+307 LRMLRSDKITLA
-319 ILCQSTLAYL
+319 LLASTALSYL
-329 KNESELIATPRL
+329 DKDYNSVPTIFLLSRSTSELKSVAKRINNSCKNIASIIDT
-341 INRDLDELEKLANT
+341 ATFGGGGT
-355 LLDNLNEQSKS
+355 LPN
-366 KVKILHSQTF
+366 VKIQS
-376 VGGGSLPNRHIPT
+376 V
-389 IAIALSGDAR
+389 ALAFRAKRGQK
-399 ILEKKFRS
+399 IENLERDFRQ
-407 KNIIGRIENESFL
+407 KGVIGRIENQCFL
-420 LDLRAVLD
+420 LDLRSVLPSD
-428 TDIDALKSALAQI
+428 ESALITAI
-441 LAQRQDLTCDK
+441 NSIFGGQDE

>member
-228 SLEDIASLAKE
+228 SLEEVASLAKE

-253 SHLACFNSEPAPQ
+253 SHLACCDSEPVIQ

-289 GIILGRKDLIV
+289 GIILGKKELIA
-300 KLRSNQL
+300 KLRKNQL
-307 LRMLRVDKVTLA
+307 LRMLRSDKITLA
-319 ILCQSTLAYL
+319 LLASTVLSYL
-329 KNESELIATPRL
+329 DKDYNSVPTVFLLSRSTSELKSVAKRINNSCKNIASIIDT
-341 INRDLDELEKLANT
+341 ATFGGGGT
-355 LLDNLNEQSKS
+355 LPN
-366 KVKILHSQTF
+366 VKIQS
-376 VGGGSLPNRHIPT
+376 V
-389 IAIALSGDAR
+389 ALAFKAKKGQK
-399 ILEKKFRS
+399 IENLERDFRQ
-407 KNIIGRIENESFL
+407 KGVIGRIENECFL
-420 LDLRAVLD
+420 LDLRSVLPSD
-428 TDIDALKSALAQI
+428 ESALITAI
-441 LAQRQDLTCDK
+441 NSIFGGQDE

>member
-159 VLSRGE
+159 VISRGE

-228 SLEDIASLAKE
+228 SLEEVASLAKE

-253 SHLACFNSEPAPQ
+253 PNLACCDSEPVIQ
-266 KLVKTGV
+266 KLIKTGV

-289 GIILGRKDLIV
+289 GIILGKKELIA
-300 KLRSNQL
+300 KLRKNQL
-307 LRMLRVDKVTLA
+307 LRMLRSDKITLA
-319 ILCQSTLAYL
+319 LLASTVLSYL
-329 KNESELIATPRL
+329 DKDYNSVPTVFLLSRSTSELKSVAKHINNSCKNIASIIDT
-341 INRDLDELEKLANT
+341 ATFGGGGT
-355 LLDNLNEQSKS
+355 LPN
-366 KVKILHSQTF
+366 VKIQS
-376 VGGGSLPNRHIPT
+376 V
-389 IAIALSGDAR
+389 ALAFKTKKGQK
-399 ILEKKFRS
+399 IENLERDFRQ
-407 KNIIGRIENESFL
+407 KGVIGRIENECFL
-420 LDLRAVLD
+420 LDLRSVLPSD
-428 TDIDALKSALAQI
+428 ESALITAI
-441 LAQRQDLTCDK
+441 NSIFGGQDE

>member
-228 SLEDIASLAKE
+228 SLEEVASLAKE
-239 RGIISYYDLGGGAV
+239 RGIISYYDLGGGAA
-253 SHLACFNSEPAPQ
+253 SNLACFNSEPAPQ
-266 KLVKTGV
+266 KLIKTGV

-289 GIILGRKDLIV
+289 GIILGKKELIA
-300 KLRSNQL
+300 KLRKNQL
-307 LRMLRVDKVTLA
+307 LRMLRSDKITLA
-319 ILCQSTLAYL
+319 LLASTVLSYL
-329 KNESELIATPRL
+329 DKDYNSVPTVFLLSRSTSELKSVAKRINNSCKNIASIIDT
-341 INRDLDELEKLANT
+341 ATFGGGGT
-355 LLDNLNEQSKS
+355 LPN
-366 KVKILHSQTF
+366 VKIQS
-376 VGGGSLPNRHIPT
+376 V
-389 IAIALSGDAR
+389 ALAFKAKKGQK
-399 ILEKKFRS
+399 IENLERDFRQ
-407 KNIIGRIENESFL
+407 KGVIGRIENQCFL
-420 LDLRAVLD
+420 LDLRSVLPSD
-428 TDIDALKSALAQI
+428 ESALITAI
-441 LAQRQDLTCDK
+441 NSIFGGQDE